1 MSTQPILPDPHC
13 LALDGLRLSH
23 EAVVVQV
30 HAAGHT
36 ALCPLC
42 GHLAERVHSRY
53 PRTLQDLPWQGNT
66 VRIEL
71 ACRKFFCDNL
81 DCSRHVFAEPLPG
94 VARRYARKTTRLAD
108 VLQQLTWLIGGEAA
122 ARVAHTFGLLLSADA
137 LLYRLKQTGGE
148 QARNATKLGAA
159 PEALGIDDFAFRKGQ
174 RYGTI
179 LIDLATRRPVDL
191 LPDRERSTVEAWLRE
206 HPGAKLISRDR
217 SAVYADAIRE
227 AAPEA
232 VQVADRFHLLKNL
245 METLQQQVGKEAA
258 AIREV
263 LLPRSLPQEYF
274 NEDPGLVPPSRRQE
288 RTRVQSRQKRFEN
301 WQRAHALFGKGYA
314 KKEVARLMDVNV
326 RTVRSYLRAATFPER
341 QRKSPVNSPLTPY
354 KEFILGRW
362 EDGCQNAL
370 QLWREAKAQG
380 YPGSATA
387 VRDFVFPLR
396 QPEMTPALKRMERA
410 VPSPRTLSWLLALP
424 ARRTAEQ
431 TALVEKLCQAC
442 PTLAPCRDLAL
453 SFQDMMRRRAADE
466 LQSWLERAS
475 ASGLSC
481 FVSFARGLRAD
492 RAAVEAAFA
501 LEWSNGPTEGN
512 VNRLKLIKRQGYG
525 RASFDLLKVRVLP
538 LAA

>member
-1 MSTQPILPDPHC
+1 M
-13 LALDGLRLSH
+13 
-23 EAVVVQV
+23 
-30 HAAGHT
+30 
-36 ALCPLC
+36 
-42 GHLAERVHSRY
+42 
-53 PRTLQDLPWQGNT
+53 
-66 VRIEL
+66 
-71 ACRKFFCDNL
+71 
-81 DCSRHVFAEPLPG
+81 
-94 VARRYARKTTRLAD
+94 
-108 VLQQLTWLIGGEAA
+108 TWLIGGEAA
-122 ARVAHTFGLLLSADA
+122 ARVARTFGLLLSADA
-137 LLYRLKQTGGE
+137 LLYRLKQAYRLKKTGDE

-159 PEALGIDDFAFRKGQ
+159 PEALGIEALGIDDFAFRKGQ

-227 AAPEA
+227 VAPEA

-258 AIREV
+258 AIREL
-263 LLPRSLPQEYF
+263 LLPRSPSQEYF
-274 NEDPGLVPPSRRQE
+274 NQEYFDEAPGPVPPSRRQE
-288 RTRVQSRQKRFEN
+288 RTRVQSRKKRFEN
-301 WQRAHALFGKGYA
+301 WQRAHTLFGQGYA

-326 RTVRSYLRAATFPER
+326 RTVRSYLRAAAFPER
-341 QRKSPVNSPLTPY
+341 QRRSPVNSALTPY

-362 EDGCQNAL
+362 EEGCQNALQFQNAL
-370 QLWREAKAQG
+370 QLWREAKARG

-387 VRDFVFPLR
+387 VRDFVFPKLR
-396 QPEMTPALKRMERA
+396 VPAPAAGNDASPEADGAGRSLTAHLILAVGPARAAHLILAVGPARAAHGGAERA
-410 VPSPRTLSWLLALP
+410 GGEVVSGLP
-424 ARRTAEQ
+424 DFGAMPGFG
-431 TALVEKLCQAC
+431 ALVSGHDASSRGGRTGGLVGSGQ
-442 PTLAPCRDLAL
+442 R
-453 SFQDMMRRRAADE
+453 QRAF
-466 LQSWLERAS
+466 LFRLV
-475 ASGLSC
+475 SC

-525 RASFDLLKVRVLP
+525 RASFDLLKARVLP